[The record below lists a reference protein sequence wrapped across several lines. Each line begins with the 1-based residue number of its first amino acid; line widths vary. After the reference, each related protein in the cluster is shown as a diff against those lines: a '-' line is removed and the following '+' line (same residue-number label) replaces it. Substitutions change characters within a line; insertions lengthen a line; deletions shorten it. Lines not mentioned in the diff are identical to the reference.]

1 MAYQNGPKI
10 VTSNLVFCLDAGNR
24 KSYPGSG
31 ATWTNL
37 IGNGINGTLENTPTF
52 NSDDGGSI
60 VFDGTDDFI
69 NFSTYNFGNEITIS
83 CFFRPSLIAN
93 IQTIFANTGAPLTPP
108 GFKFYFNSYYNNTR
122 AIYIELGNNTTGAV
136 PVNTAN
142 SIITYNVWQHAAC
155 TLSKTTGIGK
165 IYYNGNLAA
174 SNALG
179 ITNYD
184 TNRAFRIGRF
194 PSGNELFPLNGR
206 ISHYCI
212 YNRALSDAEILQ
224 NYNAIRGRH
233 KL

>member
-1 MAYQNGPKI
+1 MSYNSGGRIVSNG
-10 VTSNLVFCLDAGNR
+10 LVLCLDAANR
-24 KSYPGSG
+24 KSYVSGST
-31 ATWTNL
+31 TWTD
-37 IGNGINGTLENTPTF
+37 ISRTGNNGTLTNGPTYSSA
-52 NSDDGGSI
+52 NGGSI
-60 VFDGTDDFI
+60 VFDGVDDFVD
-69 NFSTYNFGNEITIS
+69 FSQYNFGNEITIS

-93 IQTIFANTGAPLTPP
+93 IQTIFANTGAPLTPT
-108 GFKFYFNSYYNNTR
+108 GFKFYFNGYYNNTR
-122 AIYIELGNNTTGAV
+122 AIYIELGNNTTGDV
-136 PVNTAN
+136 PVYTAN
-142 SIITYNVWQHAAC
+142 STIVYDVWQHAAC

-184 TNRAFRIGRF
+184 TNRAFRIARF

-224 NYNAIRGRH
+224 NYNVTKKRFG
-233 KL
+233 L

>member
-10 VTSNLVFCLDAGNR
+10 VADNLVFCLDAGNS

-31 ATWTNL
+31 TTWTNL
-37 IGNGINGTLENTPTF
+37 TRSGINGTLENTPTF
-52 NSDDGGSI
+52 NSGDGGSI
-60 VFDGTDDFI
+60 VFDGVDDFI

-83 CFFRPSLIAN
+83 CFFRPSLISN
-93 IQTIFANTGAPLTPP
+93 IQTIFANTGAPQTPA
-108 GFKFYFNSYYNNTR
+108 GFKFYFNGYYSNTR
-122 AIYIELGNNTTGAV
+122 AMTIELGNGTTGSS

-142 SIITYNVWQHAAC
+142 SVVVYDVWQHAAC
-155 TLSKTTGIGK
+155 TLSKTTGIGN

-174 SNALG
+174 SNTLG

-184 TNRAFRIGRF
+184 ANRPFRIGRF
-194 PSGNELFPLNGR
+194 TSGNELFPLNGR

-212 YNRALSDAEILQ
+212 YNRVLSGAEILQ
-224 NYNAIRGRH
+224 NYNAIKGRH